1 MSKIILIDSH
11 YDETT
16 GISTVGIEY
25 KGKRYNAYS
34 TLAEEDKQFASNLT
48 GCRYA
53 YEKAVIKA
61 LKAERLEA
69 LKKCEEIRKFVKA
82 LQNYKNFDS
91 ESPTAKAV
99 YRQLNRRIKE
109 VDNLTI
115 VINKKIFGLHQDFAK
130 QNIVNNGIKGRE

>member
-16 GISTVGIEY
+16 GISTVVIEY

-53 YEKAVIKA
+53 YEKAVIKHAANTKDKKA
-61 LKAERLEA
+61 LKSLRTITEDD
-69 LKKCEEIRKFVKA
+69 IV
-82 LQNYKNFDS
+82 
-91 ESPTAKAV
+91 T
-99 YRQLNRRIKE
+99 
-109 VDNLTI
+109 DNLL
-115 VINKKIFGLHQDFAK
+115 KM
-130 QNIVNNGIKGRE
+130 